1 MSDQFILSLTLA
13 GLLISFIWSKLRYD
27 ALTIGALMILIAVG
41 VIPASDAFLGFSHPA
56 VLTVALVLVISQ
68 GLKNSG
74 LTGLV
79 GKLIGTRK
87 FSELQFLIFLL
98 LIAAFL
104 SSFINNIGALAILL
118 PITLNVC
125 QKMEWHPSRF
135 LMPLA
140 FACILGG
147 MNTTIGT
154 PPNIII
160 SEYKASISSSPFS
173 FFDYSYVGL
182 AVTLL
187 GIIFITFIGRNFI
200 LLRSDSSGNVSL
212 INLKGY
218 LFEVE
223 VNENSNSIG
232 MTLAA
237 FKRQAGEDVDVIGI
251 VNSSGAVSKVKN
263 NTRIKANQILV
274 IKTPP
279 NDLAALLETFDFS
292 IPEELHFF
300 KDDDLEEIEVMI
312 TPGSRLIGRKHDFF
326 HKIAYEELNLL
337 GLWRKGSKYR
347 TRLTRETFRAGDV
360 LLLGVRDLEEED
372 VTNKIKH
379 LGLMPLRQR
388 ELQTIPSRSRL
399 LKGMVF
405 LSLIHI

>member
-56 VLTVALVLVISQ
+56 VLTGALVLVISQ

-182 AVTLL
+182 VVTLL

-212 INLKGY
+212 INL
-218 LFEVE
+218 
-223 VNENSNSIG
+223 
-232 MTLAA
+232 
-237 FKRQAGEDVDVIGI
+237 
-251 VNSSGAVSKVKN
+251 
-263 NTRIKANQILV
+263 
-274 IKTPP
+274 
-279 NDLAALLETFDFS
+279 
-292 IPEELHFF
+292 
-300 KDDDLEEIEVMI
+300 
-312 TPGSRLIGRKHDFF
+312 
-326 HKIAYEELNLL
+326 
-337 GLWRKGSKYR
+337 
-347 TRLTRETFRAGDV
+347 
-360 LLLGVRDLEEED
+360 
-372 VTNKIKH
+372 
-379 LGLMPLRQR
+379 
-388 ELQTIPSRSRL
+388 
-399 LKGMVF
+399 
-405 LSLIHI
+405 

>member
-125 QKMEWHPSRF
+125 QKMDWHPSRF

-160 SEYKASISSSPFS
+160 SEYKASISNSPFS

-182 AVTLL
+182 VVTLL

-200 LLRSDSSGNVSL
+200 LLRNDSSGNVSL

-223 VNENSNSIG
+223 VNKKSNSIG
-232 MTLAA
+232 
-237 FKRQAGEDVDVIGI
+237 
-251 VNSSGAVSKVKN
+251 S
-263 NTRIKANQILV
+263 
-274 IKTPP
+274 
-279 NDLAALLETFDFS
+279 
-292 IPEELHFF
+292 
-300 KDDDLEEIEVMI
+300 
-312 TPGSRLIGRKHDFF
+312 
-326 HKIAYEELNLL
+326 
-337 GLWRKGSKYR
+337 
-347 TRLTRETFRAGDV
+347 
-360 LLLGVRDLEEED
+360 
-372 VTNKIKH
+372 
-379 LGLMPLRQR
+379 
-388 ELQTIPSRSRL
+388 
-399 LKGMVF
+399 
-405 LSLIHI
+405 